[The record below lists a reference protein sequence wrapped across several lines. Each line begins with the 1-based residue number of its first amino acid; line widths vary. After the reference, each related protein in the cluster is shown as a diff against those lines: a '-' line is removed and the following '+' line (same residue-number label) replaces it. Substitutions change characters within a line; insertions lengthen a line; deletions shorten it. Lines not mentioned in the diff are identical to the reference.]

1 MTPPPNKPSVN
12 LASNAEVQAWIARL
26 ESQTHSL
33 GRRNRILFFGLGIG
47 LVVLLAVCWWLY
59 QSSIRSY
66 AVLENVS
73 IARNPTHQ
81 GRLQISFRVAK
92 PGKVLYER
100 VSGGIRTQVVDYF
113 DKPGDIE
120 RSWSWVYEPGKNI
133 DVEVTYR
140 SNFFR
145 QNLAASFPT
154 EKSADIAILMDATGS
169 MSCLIEVLKQ
179 KCIDFSKR
187 LTEQSLEHRFAL
199 IGFGDA
205 QEGEWLD
212 KHEFTAKVEEFQKW
226 VSAIKRFDGG
236 DMPES
241 SLDAIE
247 SALSLP
253 FEKNSVRRIIL
264 VTDAP
269 FHEVT
274 ASGAKVADIV
284 AKLQKE
290 RVLLEVFSRE
300 ELQAEYAPLLDNGG
314 KFEFLEDFGQVLA
327 EGRILED

>member
-1 MTPPPNKPSVN
+1 MATPPNKPSVN
-12 LASNAEVQAWIARL
+12 LSLNAEVQAWITKL
-26 ESQTHSL
+26 ESETHSL
-33 GRRNRILFFGLGIG
+33 GRRNRLLLIGLGIG
-47 LVVLLAVCWWLY
+47 LIVLLAVCWWLY

-73 IARNPTHQ
+73 IERNSTHQ
-81 GRLQISFRVAK
+81 GRLQISFRVTK

-100 VSGGIRTQVVDYF
+100 VSGGIRTEVVDYF
-113 DKPGDIE
+113 DKPGNVE
-120 RSWSWVYEPGKNI
+120 RSWSWVYEPGKDI
-133 DVEVTYR
+133 DVEVICR
-140 SNFFR
+140 SNFWR
-145 QNLAASFPT
+145 QNYAASFPT
-154 EKSADIAILMDATGS
+154 EKTADIVILMDTTGS
-169 MSCLIEVLKQ
+169 MSHLIEVLKQ

-236 DMPES
+236 DVPES
-241 SLDAIE
+241 GLDAIE

-253 FEKNSVRRIIL
+253 FEKNSIRRIIL

-269 FHEVT
+269 FHEVA
-274 ASGAKVADIV
+274 ASGTKVADII
-284 AKLQKE
+284 AKMRKE

-300 ELQAEYAPLLDNGG
+300 EFQANYAPLLGDSG
-314 KFEFLEDFGQVLA
+314 KFEYLEDFGQVLA